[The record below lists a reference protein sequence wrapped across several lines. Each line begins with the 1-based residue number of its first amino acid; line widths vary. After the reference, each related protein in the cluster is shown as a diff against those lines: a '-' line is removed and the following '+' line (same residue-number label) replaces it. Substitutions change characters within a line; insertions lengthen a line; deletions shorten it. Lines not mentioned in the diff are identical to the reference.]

1 MPLSRR
7 HFFFGSLAL
16 PALAATKAPA
26 ERPNILLI
34 LADRLPSWI
43 LGCYGNNEVRTPNL
57 DRLAQTGLRFLNHFA
72 CAPAPAPGRATLLT
86 GRTPMQLGDADAASP
101 GEIPLSKVLEGA
113 GYACAA
119 ADSAAA
125 AKSLDQQAAGKPFFL
140 TVDCA
145 YLRPPYDGV
154 PRKYR
159 DLYAQVKFATFSQE
173 APAKNAARDK
183 EMLSDLA
190 LNQRLAAAAV
200 TALDDDVAALLSK
213 LSEKRLL
220 DQTLIVFTSTCGSLL
235 GRHGLWDS
243 APASDPAN
251 MYEEV
256 VSTPLV
262 WSWQGRVPPQLTRPE
277 LVSAYDLAAHPLRS
291 DRRRPARPQSVR
303 PQLSAARHRE
313 TVAQEA
319 ALAHHR
325 LRPLPEH
332 RYGPG
337 QALQAGS
344 ARPGQ
349 GVPGELYD
357 LSVDPRERVNQY
369 ENPQFVTV
377 RTSLA
382 ADAFQVEA
390 DLFGVASD

>member
-1 MPLSRR
+1 MSLSRR

-26 ERPNILLI
+26 ERPHILLI

-72 CAPAPAPGRATLLT
+72 CAPAPVPGRATLLT

-101 GEIPLSKVLEGA
+101 GDFPLSKVLEAA
-113 GYACAA
+113 GYTCAA

-125 AKSLDQQAAGKPFFL
+125 AKSLDQQTAGKPFFL

-145 YLRPPYDGV
+145 NLRPPYDGV

-200 TALDDDVAALLSK
+200 TALDDDVAALLSR

-220 DQTLIVFTSTCGSLL
+220 DQTLIIFTATCGSLL

-243 APASDPAN
+243 AQASDPAN

-277 LVSAYDLAAHPLRS
+277 LVSAYDLLPTLCELIGADL
-291 DRRRPARPQSVR
+291 PARNLCGRSYLP
-303 PQLSAARHRE
+303 
-313 TVAQEA
+313 
-319 ALAHHR
+319 LATGK
-325 LRPLPEH
+325 PLPKKQPWRTTVFGHYQNTDMAREK
-332 RYGPG
+332 RYK
-337 QALQAGS
+337 LVL
-344 ARPGQ
+344 RDQ
-349 GVPGELYD
+349 GKGPGELYD
-357 LSVDPRERVNQY
+357 LPVDPRERVNQY
-369 ENPQFVTV
+369 ENPQFLTV

-382 ADAFQVEA
+382 AELSKWKQTYSA
-390 DLFGVASD
+390 

>member
-16 PALAATKAPA
+16 PALAAPKAPP
-26 ERPNILLI
+26 ERPQILLV

-43 LGCYGNNEVRTPNL
+43 LGCYGNNEVRTPTL
-57 DRLAQTGLRFLNHFA
+57 DRLTQTGLRFLNHFA
-72 CAPAPAPGRATLLT
+72 CAPAPVLGRATLLP
-86 GRTPMQLGDADAASP
+86 GRTPMQLGAADAASP
-101 GEIPLSKVLEGA
+101 GEVPLSKVLEGA

-119 ADSAAA
+119 SDSATA

-145 YLRPPYDGV
+145 HLRPPYDGV

-173 APAKNAARDK
+173 APAKNAAQDK
-183 EMLSDLA
+183 ELLSDLA

-200 TALDDDVAALLSK
+200 TALDDDLAAILAR

-220 DQTLIVFTSTCGSLL
+220 DQTLIIFTSACGSLL

-243 APASDPAN
+243 AQASDPAN

-256 VSTPLV
+256 VSTPLI

-277 LVSAYDLAAHPLRS
+277 LVSAYDLLPTLCDLTGAGL
-291 DRRRPARPQSVR
+291 PARNLCGRSYLP
-303 PQLSAARHRE
+303 
-313 TVAQEA
+313 
-319 ALAHHR
+319 LATGK
-325 LRPLPEH
+325 PLPKKQPWRTRVFSHCQNTDMAREK
-332 RYGPG
+332 RYK
-337 QALQAGS
+337 LVS
-344 ARPGQ
+344 RDQ
-349 GVPGELYD
+349 GKGVGELYD
-357 LSVDPRERVNQY
+357 LGVDARERVNQY

-382 ADAFQVEA
+382 AALANWKQTYSA
-390 DLFGVASD
+390 

>member
-7 HFFFGSLAL
+7 HFFLGSLAL
-16 PALAATKAPA
+16 PALGATKTPA

-34 LADRLPSWI
+34 LADRLPCWI
-43 LGCYGNNEVRTPNL
+43 LGCYGNNEVRTPAL
-57 DRLAQTGLRFLNHFA
+57 DRLAQIGLRFLNHFA

-86 GRTPMQLGDADAASP
+86 GRTPMQLGDADA
-101 GEIPLSKVLEGA
+101 GNVPLSKMLAGV
-113 GYACAA
+113 GYACAIT
-119 ADSAAA
+119 DSAAA
-125 AKSLDQQAAGKPFFL
+125 VKSLDQQPAGKPFFL

-159 DLYAQVKFATFSQE
+159 DLYAQVEFATFSQE

-200 TALDDDVAALLSK
+200 TALDDDLAALLAR

-220 DQTLIVFTSTCGSLL
+220 DQTLIIFTSTCGSLL

-262 WSWQGRVPPQLTRPE
+262 WSWQGHVPPQLTRPE
-277 LVSAYDLAAHPLRS
+277 LVSAYDLVPTLCDLTGAAPPAPNLCGRSYLPL
-291 DRRRPARPQSVR
+291 A
-303 PQLSAARHRE
+303 
-313 TVAQEA
+313 TGK
-319 ALAHHR
+319 
-325 LRPLPEH
+325 PLPKKQPWRTTVFAH
-332 RYGPG
+332 YQNTDMARDKRYK
-337 QALQAGS
+337 LV
-344 ARPGQ
+344 RRDQ
-349 GVPGELYD
+349 GKGPGELYD
-357 LSVDPRERVNQY
+357 LNVDPRERVNQY

-382 ADAFQVEA
+382 AELSRWKQSYSA
-390 DLFGVASD
+390 

>member
-1 MPLSRR
+1 MRLSRR
-7 HFFFGSLAL
+7 HFFLGSLAL
-16 PALAATKAPA
+16 PALAATKTPA
-26 ERPNILLI
+26 ERPNIVLI

-43 LGCYGNNEVRTPNL
+43 LGCYGNSEVRTPAL

-86 GRTPMQLGDADAASP
+86 GCTPMQLGDAGFGDA
-101 GEIPLSKVLEGA
+101 PLSKVLEGV
-113 GYACAA
+113 GYTSIA

-125 AKSLDQQAAGKPFFL
+125 VQSLDGQPSGKPFFL

-145 YLRPPYDGV
+145 HLRPPYDGV

-173 APAKNAARDK
+173 APARNAAGDK
-183 EMLSDLA
+183 ELLSSLA

-200 TALDDDVAALLSK
+200 TALDDDVAALLAR
-213 LSEKRLL
+213 LSEKALL
-220 DQTLIVFTSTCGSLL
+220 DRTLIVFTSTCGSLL

-256 VSTPLV
+256 VATPLV
-262 WSWQGRVPPQLTRPE
+262 WSWQGHVPPQLTRPE
-277 LVSAYDLAAHPLRS
+277 LVSAYDLLPTLCDLTGAAL
-291 DRRRPARPQSVR
+291 PARNLCGRSYLP
-303 PQLSAARHRE
+303 
-313 TVAQEA
+313 
-319 ALAHHR
+319 LATGK
-325 LRPLPEH
+325 PLPKKQPWRTTVFSH
-332 RYGPG
+332 YQNTDMARDKRYKLVLRDQGKGPG
-337 QALQAGS
+337 E
-344 ARPGQ
+344 
-349 GVPGELYD
+349 VYD
-357 LSVDPRERVNQY
+357 LNVDPRERVNQY

-382 ADAFQVEA
+382 AELAKWKQGYSA
-390 DLFGVASD
+390 

>member
-16 PALAATKAPA
+16 PALAATKTPG
-26 ERPNILLI
+26 EHPNILLI
-34 LADRLPSWI
+34 LVDRLPAWI
-43 LGCYGNNEVRTPNL
+43 LGCYGNNEVRTPAL

-72 CAPAPAPGRATLLT
+72 CAPAPSPGRATLLT

-101 GEIPLSKVLEGA
+101 GDFPLAKTLEGV
-113 GYACAA
+113 GYACAT

-125 AKSLDQQAAGKPFFL
+125 AKSLDQQTAGKPFFL

-145 YLRPPYDGV
+145 NLRPPYDGV
-154 PRKYR
+154 PPKYR

-183 EMLSDLA
+183 EMLSSLA
-190 LNQRLAAAAV
+190 LNQRLVAAAV
-200 TALDDDVAALLSK
+200 TALDDDLAALLAK
-213 LSEKRLL
+213 LSEKTLL

-262 WSWQGRVPPQLTRPE
+262 WSWQGHVPPQLTRPE
-277 LVSAYDLAAHPLRS
+277 LVSAYDLLPTLCDLTGADL
-291 DRRRPARPQSVR
+291 PARNLCGRSYLP
-303 PQLSAARHRE
+303 
-313 TVAQEA
+313 
-319 ALAHHR
+319 LATGK
-325 LRPLPEH
+325 PLPKKQPWRTTVFSHCQNTDMAREK
-332 RYGPG
+332 RYK
-337 QALQAGS
+337 LVL
-344 ARPGQ
+344 RDQ
-349 GVPGELYD
+349 GKGVGELYD
-357 LSVDPRERVNQY
+357 LGVDARERVNQY
-369 ENPQFVTV
+369 DNPQFLTV

-382 ADAFQVEA
+382 AALANWKQTYS
-390 DLFGVASD
+390 G

>member
-16 PALAATKAPA
+16 PALAAPKAPP
-26 ERPNILLI
+26 ERPQILLV

-43 LGCYGNNEVRTPNL
+43 LGCYGNNEVRTPTL

-72 CAPAPAPGRATLLT
+72 CAPAPALGRATLLT
-86 GRTPMQLGDADAASP
+86 GRTPMQLGDAGAVSP
-101 GEIPLSKVLEGA
+101 GEVPLSKVLEGA

-119 ADSAAA
+119 SDSATA

-145 YLRPPYDGV
+145 HLRPPYDGV

-173 APAKNAARDK
+173 APAKNAAQDK
-183 EMLSDLA
+183 ELLSDLA

-200 TALDDDVAALLSK
+200 TALDDDLAAILAR

-220 DQTLIVFTSTCGSLL
+220 DQTLIIFTSACGSLL

-243 APASDPAN
+243 AQASDPAN

-256 VSTPLV
+256 VSTPLI

-277 LVSAYDLAAHPLRS
+277 LVSAYDLLPTLCDLTGAGL
-291 DRRRPARPQSVR
+291 PARNLCGRSYLP
-303 PQLSAARHRE
+303 
-313 TVAQEA
+313 
-319 ALAHHR
+319 LATGK
-325 LRPLPEH
+325 PLPKKQPWRTRVFSHCQNTDMAREK
-332 RYGPG
+332 RYK
-337 QALQAGS
+337 LVS
-344 ARPGQ
+344 RDQ
-349 GVPGELYD
+349 GKGVGELYD
-357 LSVDPRERVNQY
+357 LGVDARERVNQY

-382 ADAFQVEA
+382 AALANWKQTYSA
-390 DLFGVASD
+390 

>member
-1 MPLSRR
+1 MRLSRR
-7 HFFFGSLAL
+7 HFFLGSLAL
-16 PALAATKAPA
+16 PALAATKTPA
-26 ERPNILLI
+26 ERPNIVLI

-43 LGCYGNNEVRTPNL
+43 LGCYGNSEVRTPAL

-86 GRTPMQLGDADAASP
+86 GCTPMQLGDAGFGDA
-101 GEIPLSKVLEGA
+101 PLSKVLEGV
-113 GYACAA
+113 GYTSIA

-125 AKSLDQQAAGKPFFL
+125 VQSLDGQPSGKPFFL

-173 APAKNAARDK
+173 APARNAAGDK
-183 EMLSDLA
+183 ELLSSLA

-200 TALDDDVAALLSK
+200 TALDDDVAALLAR
-213 LSEKRLL
+213 LSEKALL
-220 DQTLIVFTSTCGSLL
+220 DRTLIVFTSTCGSLL

-256 VSTPLV
+256 VATPLV
-262 WSWQGRVPPQLTRPE
+262 WSWQGHVPPQLTRPE
-277 LVSAYDLAAHPLRS
+277 LVSAYDLLPTLCDLTGAAL
-291 DRRRPARPQSVR
+291 PARNLCGRSYLP
-303 PQLSAARHRE
+303 
-313 TVAQEA
+313 
-319 ALAHHR
+319 LATGK
-325 LRPLPEH
+325 PLPKKQPWRTTVFSH
-332 RYGPG
+332 YQNTDMARDKRYKLVLRDQGKGPG
-337 QALQAGS
+337 E
-344 ARPGQ
+344 
-349 GVPGELYD
+349 VYD
-357 LSVDPRERVNQY
+357 LNVDPRERVNQY

-382 ADAFQVEA
+382 AELAKWKQGYSA
-390 DLFGVASD
+390 

>member
-16 PALAATKAPA
+16 PALAATKTPA

-34 LADRLPSWI
+34 LADRLPCWI
-43 LGCYGNNEVRTPNL
+43 LGCYGNNEVRTPHL

-72 CAPAPAPGRATLLT
+72 CAPAPAPGRTTLLT

-101 GEIPLSKVLEGA
+101 GDSPLSQALAGV

-125 AKSLDQQAAGKPFFL
+125 VQSLDQQTAGKPFFL

-145 YLRPPYDGV
+145 YLRTPYDGV

-159 DLYAQVKFATFSQE
+159 DLYAQVKFAAFSQE

-190 LNQRLAAAAV
+190 TNQRLAAAAV
-200 TALDDDVAALLSK
+200 TALDDDVAALLAR
-213 LSEKRLL
+213 LSEKALL
-220 DQTLIVFTSTCGSLL
+220 DRTLIVFTSTCGSLL

-243 APASDPAN
+243 APASDPPN

-256 VSTPLV
+256 VATPLV

-277 LVSAYDLAAHPLRS
+277 LVSAYDLLPTLCDLTGAAP
-291 DRRRPARPQSVR
+291 PARNLCGRSYLP
-303 PQLSAARHRE
+303 
-313 TVAQEA
+313 
-319 ALAHHR
+319 LATGK
-325 LRPLPEH
+325 PLPRKQTWRTTVFAHYQNTEMVRDK
-332 RYGPG
+332 RYKLVRRDQGKGPG
-337 QALQAGS
+337 E
-344 ARPGQ
+344 
-349 GVPGELYD
+349 VYD
-357 LSVDPRERVNQY
+357 LNVDPRERVNQY

-382 ADAFQVEA
+382 AELSRWKQAYSA
-390 DLFGVASD
+390 

>member
-1 MPLSRR
+1 MLLSRR

-16 PALAATKAPA
+16 PAFPATKTPA

-34 LADRLPSWI
+34 LADQLPSWI
-43 LGCYGNNEVRTPNL
+43 LGCYGNNEVRTPAL
-57 DRLAQTGLRFLNHFA
+57 DRLAQTGLRFLHHFA

-86 GRTPMQLGDADAASP
+86 GCTPMQLGDADAASS
-101 GEIPLSKVLEGA
+101 GDSPLSKALAGV
-113 GYACAA
+113 GYACTA

-125 AKSLDQQAAGKPFFL
+125 VQSLDGQPSGKPFFL
-140 TVDCA
+140 TVDYA

-173 APAKNAARDK
+173 APARNVARDQ

-200 TALDDDVAALLSK
+200 TALDDDVAALLAR
-213 LSEKRLL
+213 LSAKALL
-220 DQTLIVFTSTCGSLL
+220 DRTLIVFTSTCGSLL

-251 MYEEV
+251 MYDEV
-256 VSTPLV
+256 VATPLV
-262 WSWQGRVPPQLTRPE
+262 WSWQGHVPPQLTRPE
-277 LVSAYDLAAHPLRS
+277 LVSAYDLLPTLCELTGAAL
-291 DRRRPARPQSVR
+291 PARNLCGRSYLP
-303 PQLSAARHRE
+303 
-313 TVAQEA
+313 
-319 ALAHHR
+319 LATGK
-325 LRPLPEH
+325 PLPRKQPWRTTVFSH
-332 RYGPG
+332 YQNTDMARDKRYK
-337 QALQAGS
+337 LVL
-344 ARPGQ
+344 RDQ
-349 GVPGELYD
+349 GKGPGELYD
-357 LSVDPRERVNQY
+357 VSVDPRERVNQY

-382 ADAFQVEA
+382 AQLVKWKQAYSA
-390 DLFGVASD
+390 

>member
-1 MPLSRR
+1 MSLSRR

-26 ERPNILLI
+26 EQPNILLI
-34 LADRLPSWI
+34 LADRLPAWI

-86 GRTPMQLGDADAASP
+86 GRTPMQLGDAAAASP
-101 GEIPLSKVLEGA
+101 GEIPLSRVLEGA

-125 AKSLDQQAAGKPFFL
+125 AKSLDQQAPGKPFFL

-145 YLRPPYDGV
+145 YF
-154 PRKYR
+154 
-159 DLYAQVKFATFSQE
+159 AANQSQV
-173 APAKNAARDK
+173 
-183 EMLSDLA
+183 
-190 LNQRLAAAAV
+190 AAAV
-200 TALDDDVAALLSK
+200 TALDDNVAALLAK

-220 DQTLIVFTSTCGSLL
+220 DQTLIVFTSACGSLL

-243 APASDPAN
+243 APASAPVN

-256 VSTPLV
+256 VATPLV

-277 LVSAYDLAAHPLRS
+277 LVSAYDLVPTLCELTGAGL
-291 DRRRPARPQSVR
+291 PARNLCGRSYLP
-303 PQLSAARHRE
+303 
-313 TVAQEA
+313 
-319 ALAHHR
+319 LATGK
-325 LRPLPEH
+325 PLPKKQPWRTTVFAH
-332 RYGPG
+332 YQNTDMARDKRYK
-337 QALQAGS
+337 LVS
-344 ARPGQ
+344 RDQ
-349 GVPGELYD
+349 GRGPGELYD
-357 LSVDPRERVNQY
+357 LAVDPRENVNQY

-377 RTSLA
+377 RTSLTA
-382 ADAFQVEA
+382 ALANWKQNYSA
-390 DLFGVASD
+390 

>member
-7 HFFFGSLAL
+7 HFFLGSLAL
-16 PALAATKAPA
+16 PALAATKTPA

-34 LADRLPSWI
+34 LADRLPCWI
-43 LGCYGNNEVRTPNL
+43 LGCYGNNEVRTPHL
-57 DRLAQTGLRFLNHFA
+57 DRFAQTGLRFLNHFA
-72 CAPAPAPGRATLLT
+72 CAPVPAPGRATLLT

-101 GEIPLSKVLEGA
+101 GDSPLSQALAGV

-125 AKSLDQQAAGKPFFL
+125 VQSLDQQTAGKPFFL

-145 YLRPPYDGV
+145 YLRTPYDGV

-159 DLYAQVKFATFSQE
+159 DLYAQVKFAAFSQE

-190 LNQRLAAAAV
+190 TNQRLAAAAV
-200 TALDDDVAALLSK
+200 TALDDDVAALLAR
-213 LSEKRLL
+213 LSEKALL
-220 DQTLIVFTSTCGSLL
+220 DRTLIVFTSTCGSLL

-243 APASDPAN
+243 APASDPPN

-256 VSTPLV
+256 VATPLV

-277 LVSAYDLAAHPLRS
+277 LVSAYDLLPTLCDLTGAAP
-291 DRRRPARPQSVR
+291 PARNLCGRSYLP
-303 PQLSAARHRE
+303 
-313 TVAQEA
+313 
-319 ALAHHR
+319 LATGK
-325 LRPLPEH
+325 PLPRKQPWRTTVFAH
-332 RYGPG
+332 YQNTDMVRDKRYKLVLRDQGKGPG
-337 QALQAGS
+337 E
-344 ARPGQ
+344 
-349 GVPGELYD
+349 VYD
-357 LSVDPRERVNQY
+357 LNVDPRERVNQY

-382 ADAFQVEA
+382 AELSRWKQAYSA
-390 DLFGVASD
+390 

>member
-1 MPLSRR
+1 MTLSRR

-16 PALAATKAPA
+16 PALAAKTPG

-34 LADRLPSWI
+34 LADRLPSWM

-72 CAPAPAPGRATLLT
+72 CAPDPAPGRATLLT
-86 GRTPMQLGDADAASP
+86 GRTPMQLGDADAGSP
-101 GEIPLSKVLEGA
+101 GEVPLSKVLEGL

-154 PRKYR
+154 PQKYR
-159 DLYAQVKFATFSQE
+159 DLYAQVKFASFSQE
-173 APAKNAARDK
+173 APARNAARDK
-183 EMLSDLA
+183 EMLSSLA
-190 LNQRLAAAAV
+190 LNQRQAAAAV
-200 TALDDDVAALLSK
+200 TALDDDVAALLSS
-213 LSEKRLL
+213 LSQKRLL
-220 DQTLIVFTSTCGSLL
+220 DQTLIIFTSTCGSLL

-277 LVSAYDLAAHPLRS
+277 LVSAYDLVPTLCALTGAGLPPRHLCGRSYLPL
-291 DRRRPARPQSVR
+291 A
-303 PQLSAARHRE
+303 
-313 TVAQEA
+313 TGK
-319 ALAHHR
+319 
-325 LRPLPEH
+325 PLPKKQPWRTTVFSH
-332 RYGPG
+332 CQNTDMARDKRYK
-337 QALQAGS
+337 LVL
-344 ARPGQ
+344 RDQ
-349 GVPGELYD
+349 GKGPGELYD
-357 LSVDPRERVNQY
+357 LSADPRERVNQY

-382 ADAFQVEA
+382 ADLARWKQGYSA
-390 DLFGVASD
+390 

>member
-16 PALAATKAPA
+16 PALAAPKAPP
-26 ERPNILLI
+26 ERPQILLV

-43 LGCYGNNEVRTPNL
+43 LGCYGNNEVRTPTL

-72 CAPAPAPGRATLLT
+72 CAPAPALGRATLLT
-86 GRTPMQLGDADAASP
+86 GRTPMQLGDAGAVSP
-101 GEIPLSKVLEGA
+101 GEVPLSKVLEGA

-119 ADSAAA
+119 SDSATA

-145 YLRPPYDGV
+145 HLRPPYDGV

-173 APAKNAARDK
+173 APAKNAAQDK
-183 EMLSDLA
+183 ELLSDLA

-200 TALDDDVAALLSK
+200 TALDDDLAAILAR

-220 DQTLIVFTSTCGSLL
+220 DQTLIIFTSTCGSLL

-243 APASDPAN
+243 AQASDPAN

-256 VSTPLV
+256 VSTPLI

-277 LVSAYDLAAHPLRS
+277 LVSAYDLLPTLCDLTGAGL
-291 DRRRPARPQSVR
+291 PARNLCGRSYLP
-303 PQLSAARHRE
+303 
-313 TVAQEA
+313 
-319 ALAHHR
+319 LATGK
-325 LRPLPEH
+325 PLPKKQPWRTRVFSHCQNTDMAREK
-332 RYGPG
+332 RYK
-337 QALQAGS
+337 LVS
-344 ARPGQ
+344 RDQ
-349 GVPGELYD
+349 GKGVGELYD
-357 LSVDPRERVNQY
+357 LGVDARERVNQY

-382 ADAFQVEA
+382 AALANWKQTYSA
-390 DLFGVASD
+390 